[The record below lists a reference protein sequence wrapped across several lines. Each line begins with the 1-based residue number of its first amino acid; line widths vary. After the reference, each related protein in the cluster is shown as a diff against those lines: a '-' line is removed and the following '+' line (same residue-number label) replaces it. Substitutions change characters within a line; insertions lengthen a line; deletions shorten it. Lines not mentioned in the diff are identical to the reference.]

1 MKKELTDEMYNGL
14 HRIKYIN
21 DNGTEVL
28 GGYVYDLA
36 QITGNAEVYGDA
48 EVYDRARVYDRA
60 AVYGRATVY
69 GRAEVYDNA
78 KVYGDAEVYDLAQI
92 SDRALVYGR
101 ATVYG
106 NALVYDDAE
115 VYGDAEVKGNAR
127 VKGQSK
133 ITTTSDYL
141 VIGPIGSRDDFITFT
156 NSDDG
161 ILATVG
167 CFHGTINEFKKKVNQ
182 IHGENANAKA
192 YLLACELAEL
202 RING

>member
-1 MKKELTDEMYNGL
+1 MAVKKEITDEIYNGL

-36 QITGNAEVYGDA
+36 QITDNAKVYDSAEVYDNAVVSDNAKVYGDA
-48 EVYDRARVYDRA
+48 A
-60 AVYGRATVY
+60 
-69 GRAEVYDNA
+69 VYDNA
-78 KVYGDAEVYDLAQI
+78 KVYGDA
-92 SDRALVYGR
+92 LVS
-101 ATVYG
+101 G
-106 NALVYDDAE
+106 NAK
-115 VYGDAEVKGNAR
+115 VKGNAK
-127 VKGQSK
+127 VQGQSK

-182 IHGENANAKA
+182 LHWKNANAKA

>member
-1 MKKELTDEMYNGL
+1 MAVKKELTDEMYNGL

-21 DNGTEVL
+21 DNGAEVL

-36 QITGNAEVYGDA
+36 QITGRAEVSGNAEVYDSALVSGNAKVYGEAMVYGNARVYGDA
-48 EVYDRARVYDRA
+48 EVYGDAL
-60 AVYGRATVY
+60 VYG
-69 GRAEVYDNA
+69 NA
-78 KVYGDAEVYDLAQI
+78 RVYGDAEVY
-92 SDRALVYGR
+92 
-101 ATVYG
+101 
-106 NALVYDDAE
+106 
-115 VYGDAEVKGNAR
+115 GNAR

-141 VIGPIGSRDDFITFT
+141 VIGPIGSSDDFITFT

-167 CFHGTINEFKKKVNQ
+167 CFHGTINEFKKRVNQ
-182 IHGENANAKA
+182 LHGKNANAKA

>member
-21 DNGTEVL
+21 DNGAEAL

-36 QITGNAEVYGDA
+36 QITGRAAVYDNAEVYGDALVCGRAKVYDNAKVYGRARVYGDAKVCGRAEVYGDA
-48 EVYDRARVYDRA
+48 EVY
-60 AVYGRATVY
+60 
-69 GRAEVYDNA
+69 
-78 KVYGDAEVYDLAQI
+78 
-92 SDRALVYGR
+92 
-101 ATVYG
+101 
-106 NALVYDDAE
+106 
-115 VYGDAEVKGNAR
+115 GNAR
-127 VKGQSK
+127 VQGQSK

-167 CFHGTINEFKKKVNQ
+167 CFHGTIDEFKTAV
-182 IHGENANAKA
+182 ISTHGDSKHAKA

-202 RING
+202 RICKE